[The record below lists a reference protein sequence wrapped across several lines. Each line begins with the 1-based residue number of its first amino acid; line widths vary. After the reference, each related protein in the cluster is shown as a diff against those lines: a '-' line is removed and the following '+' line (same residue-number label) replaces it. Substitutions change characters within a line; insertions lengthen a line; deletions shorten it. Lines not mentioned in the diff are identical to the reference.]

1 MDVRRPAPRWVR
13 PLAAAAAT
21 ALLATTAACGG
32 STGGSS
38 SGAPLTRLRIMA
50 PADPGGGWDSTSRE
64 AQKALESS
72 RTVRNVEVFNVP
84 GAGGTIGL
92 AQLAN
97 NSKDDQLL
105 MTMGLVMVGAV
116 VTNKSKTTLAD
127 VTPIARLTSEQEVV
141 VVPADSPYR
150 SLQDFVD
157 AWKPNPSK
165 LPIAGGSAGGTD
177 QILAGLMAKAAGADP
192 TKVNY
197 VAFSGG
203 GEALASLLGGKVAAG
218 ISGLSEFKDQIDAGK
233 LRALAVSGDTP
244 VPGLDAPTLKDAGL
258 DVSLTNWR
266 GIVAPKDITAD
277 QRAALTDAVQ
287 AMHDSKEWKAALKR
301 NGWDDDFATGQS
313 FTSYLRSEEK
323 RAIDVLTEI
332 GLA

>member
-1 MDVRRPAPRWVR
+1 MHVRRVR
-13 PLAAAAAT
+13 PLAMLCAGAM
-21 ALLATTAACGG
+21 LLVTAACG
-32 STGGSS
+32 SS
-38 SGAPLTRLRIMA
+38 SGGGASGSSGASKPLTRLRIMA

-64 AQKALESS
+64 AQKALEGSN
-72 RTVRNVEVFNVP
+72 TVRKVEVFNVP

-97 NSKDDQLL
+97 NATDDQLL

-127 VTPIARLTSEQEVV
+127 VTPIAKLTSEQEII
-141 VVPADSPYR
+141 VVPADSPYQT
-150 SLQDFVD
+150 LQDFVD
-157 AWKPNPSK
+157 AWKANTSK

-177 QILAGLMAKAAGADP
+177 QILAGLMAQAVGADP
-192 TKVNY
+192 KKVNY

-218 ISGLSEFKDQIDAGK
+218 ISGVSEFKDQIDAGK
-233 LRALAVSGDTP
+233 LRGLAVSGEQK
-244 VPGLDAPTLKDAGL
+244 VAGLDVPTLKEGNV

-266 GIVAPKDITAD
+266 GMVAPKGISKS
-277 QRAALTDAVQ
+277 QQAALVKVVED
-287 AMHDSKEWKAALKR
+287 MHGSAEWKAALKK
-301 NGWDDDFATGQS
+301 NGWTDDFLIGQD
-313 FTSYLRSEEK
+313 FADYLRAEET
-323 RAIDVLTEI
+323 RATTVLQQI